1 MAVLVNAETRVIC
14 QGITGSFGAVHTK
27 GCLHYGTR
35 LVGGVTPGKGGTKDA
50 NGLPIFDTV
59 DQAVKATG
67 AEATMIFVPPAF
79 AADAILEAADAGIRV
94 ICAITEGVPVQDMV
108 RTRAV
113 LDEMNAEA
121 TKRRSDEGAGKGS
134 DGATKRRFTLIG
146 PNCPGII
153 TPGPKT
159 GGGESPSDTY
169 TTIGKKG
176 LSGGGAGGGCK
187 IGIMPGY
194 IHTHV
199 SEAKTG
205 KSVGIVSR
213 SGTLTYEAVWQTSR
227 LGLAQ
232 STCIGIGGD
241 PIRGLN
247 HIECLE
253 LFAADPDTHGILM
266 IGEIGGSDE
275 SDAAHWIESA
285 RKSGRLTKPVA
296 AFIAGQTA
304 PPGKRMG
311 HAGAII
317 GGAEDTADAKI
328 KALNAA
334 GVSVAMSPADMGS
347 AIAKAMGLA

>member
-94 ICAITEGVPVQDMV
+94 ICCITEGVPVQDMV

-113 LDEMNAEA
+113 LDEMNTPA
-121 TKRRSDEGAGKGS
+121 TSTMSDALGANR
-134 DGATKRRFTLIG
+134 GAATTRRFTLIG

-159 GGGESPSDTY
+159 GGGESPTDTY
-169 TTIGKKG
+169 TTIGEKG
-176 LSGGGAGGGCK
+176 LNGGGPGGGCK

-275 SDAAHWIESA
+275 SDAAKWVAAA
-285 RKSGRLTKPVA
+285 RKSGKLTKPVA
-296 AFIAGQTA
+296 AFIAGRTA

-317 GGAEDTADAKI
+317 GGADDTADAKI
-328 KALNAA
+328 KALQEA

-347 AIAKAMGLA
+347 AMAKAMGLS